1 MGTFWIRPEPAGRI
15 QLGLD
20 AHKLRTYG
28 SAKAAAR
35 AVAEQ
40 STGWEAWDTAAGL
53 VIPAGLEKW
62 KTAAGYRN
70 AKTRTAKATKPSPRS
85 EQPDKKDD

>member
-1 MGTFWIRPEPAGRI
+1 MGTFWIRPEPADRV

-28 SAKAAAR
+28 SAKAAAK

-40 STGWEAWDTAAGL
+40 STGWEPWDTANGMI
-53 VIPAGLEKW
+53 IPPGLEKW
-62 KTAAGYRN
+62 KRGAGYRSA
-70 AKTRTAKATKPSPRS
+70 AKKRVKIDKLRS
-85 EQPDKKDD
+85 ED